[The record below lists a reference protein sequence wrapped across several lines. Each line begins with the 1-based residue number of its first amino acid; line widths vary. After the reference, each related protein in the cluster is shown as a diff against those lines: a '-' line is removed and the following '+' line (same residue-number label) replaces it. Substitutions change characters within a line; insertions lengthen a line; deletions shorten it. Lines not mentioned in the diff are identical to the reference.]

1 MTTSKIVWG
10 RLATCGRLL
19 IGLPTILI
27 YFIVFASTANCDLLI
42 RDATVIDVVKGTRL
56 HKYSIL
62 IHGDKI
68 AAAGPGLAAPKQT
81 IVIEATGKYVIP
93 GMWDMHVQLRGHE
106 QLPLYL
112 AHGVTGV
119 RDMGSELAR
128 VKAWRAQ
135 TEKAEFPGPHIETCG
150 PLIDGFPSDDPKLPV
165 MMVRSPAEART
176 MFDHLDDQQVDF
188 IGIRVRLPREAYFAL
203 IERARKYYS
212 HVAGP
217 VPATVSV
224 LEAIDARQ
232 KSIDQMSGISL
243 ACSSEERRLRP
254 PRALAIDQGDADAVH
269 QAEVVAFETF
279 NVQKADSLFERMA
292 RYETRSVPM
301 LVNLRVS
308 PDFKGL
314 YEKVVQVLLRMQN
327 AGVVIMAGSGSG
339 PAGTHPGDQ
348 LHEELEL
355 LVAAGLTPAQALR
368 GVTLEPAKYFRA
380 DDSLGT
386 VQAGKV
392 ADLVLL
398 DADPLTDIR
407 NTRKIDAVVMGGKLL
422 TKAKLNALKT
432 THK

>member
-1 MTTSKIVWG
+1 MNTSSHQ
-10 RLATCGRLL
+10 RFL
-19 IGLPTILI
+19 ICLSLCS
-27 YFIVFASTANCDLLI
+27 FAASCDVLV
-42 RDATVIDVVKGTRL
+42 RDATVIDVVKGTRI
-56 HKYSIL
+56 HKCSVL

-68 AAAGPGLAAPKQT
+68 AAVGPSLAAPKQT
-81 IVIEATGKYVIP
+81 LVIDGTGKYVIP
-93 GMWDMHVQLRGHE
+93 GMWDMHVQLRGRE
-106 QLPLYL
+106 QLPLYP
-112 AHGVTGV
+112 AYGVTGV
-119 RDMGSELAR
+119 RDMGSELAH
-128 VKAWRAQ
+128 VKAWRAEI
-135 TEKAEFPGPHIETCG
+135 EKAVLPGPHIETCG
-150 PLIDGFPSDDPKLPV
+150 PLIDGFPSDDPRLPV
-165 MMVRSPAEART
+165 MMVRSPAEARS

-188 IGIRVRLPREAYFAL
+188 IGVRVRLPREAYFAL

-232 KSIDQMSGISL
+232 KSIDQMSGISV
-243 ACSSEERRLRP
+243 ACSTEERRLRA
-254 PRALAIDQGDADAVH
+254 PRALAFDQGDGDAVH
-269 QAEVVAFETF
+269 QAEVVAFDTF
-279 NVQKADSLFERMA
+279 SAQKADSLFERMA

-301 LVNLRVS
+301 LASLRVS

-314 YEKVVQVLLRMQN
+314 YEKVVQMLLRMQN

-339 PAGTHPGDQ
+339 PAGTHPGEQ

-368 GVTLEPAKYFRA
+368 GVTLESAKYFRA

-386 VQAGKV
+386 VQVGKV

-422 TKAKLNALKT
+422 AKAKLNAMKNPAA